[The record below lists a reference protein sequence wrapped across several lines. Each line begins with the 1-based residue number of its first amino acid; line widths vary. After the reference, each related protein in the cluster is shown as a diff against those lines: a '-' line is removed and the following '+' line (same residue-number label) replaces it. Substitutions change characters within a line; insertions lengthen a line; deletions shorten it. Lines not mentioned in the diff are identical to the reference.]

1 MTDRTLRPE
10 QSAAIDAVHDLFQHN
25 TGVILDGKMGSGKT
39 ATALM
44 ALEGKGST
52 LIVAPPNV
60 ARNVW
65 PAEIAAWL
73 PTAMAVYLSRLP
85 NRVAAERLEAKDY
98 VNLYVITES
107 QLALFNPT
115 LIKEL
120 GIDNLIIDE
129 LANYRHSG
137 SARVKQL
144 RKLQKARA
152 FKRTLGLTGTSVT
165 EGLRSLYGIGLVMN
179 GGVTFGTSKARFESQ
194 YFEQAFYTGQKTAPL
209 PGAESILHR
218 RYNSITVKL
227 ADPPHVANTLIHY
240 KVTLCDETRDKIRAM
255 ARDMV
260 LGDDVEAP
268 NAAALTAKLA
278 QLASGVVYPNADMT
292 DENDTGEFIEYSAE
306 RVMKTVDLTL
316 KLKDS
321 VPDKV
326 PIVVYQHR
334 ADEVRIREELMGF
347 DFKVVNPNK
356 STGWEQ
362 QIRANVNK
370 AVLLTHP
377 QSIAHGVNIQDIC
390 QSVIWCGVPW
400 SRDRYDQMN
409 ARVIRPGQTSK
420 ARIYLVMSEDTID
433 DNVIF
438 PRLEKKAET
447 QQRLNDY
454 LKQFK

>member
-1 MTDRTLRPE
+1 
-10 QSAAIDAVHDLFQHN
+10 
-25 TGVILDGKMGSGKT
+25 
-39 ATALM
+39 
-44 ALEGKGST
+44 
-52 LIVAPPNV
+52 
-60 ARNVW
+60 
-65 PAEIAAWL
+65 
-73 PTAMAVYLSRLP
+73 
-85 NRVAAERLEAKDY
+85 
-98 VNLYVITES
+98 
-107 QLALFNPT
+107 
-115 LIKEL
+115 
-120 GIDNLIIDE
+120 
-129 LANYRHSG
+129 
-137 SARVKQL
+137 
-144 RKLQKARA
+144 
-152 FKRTLGLTGTSVT
+152 
-165 EGLRSLYGIGLVMN
+165 
-179 GGVTFGTSKARFESQ
+179 
-194 YFEQAFYTGQKTAPL
+194 
-209 PGAESILHR
+209 
-218 RYNSITVKL
+218 
-227 ADPPHVANTLIHY
+227 
-240 KVTLCDETRDKIRAM
+240 
-255 ARDMV
+255 
-260 LGDDVEAP
+260 
-268 NAAALTAKLA
+268 
-278 QLASGVVYPNADMT
+278 MT